1 MPLTITLLHQQHCTP
16 AAIIGHES
24 LASGPPTDLS
34 RRASSRVLYD
44 IVVRLPI
51 KSLARLRCT
60 CRQLYA
66 EPFMKSRTKRLI
78 EEPKILLASFP
89 ERCGPG
95 TKTKPKPKP
104 RFEVAVEFF
113 KASVPQLACPL
124 GPDLLGSCNGLMCFR
139 SNPGVFVIVN
149 PLFEEV
155 LMLSTLPDDIVD
167 LCPPRKKP
175 RSRLQLPRP
184 KDWDNYWCASGL
196 GLDYITEEFAYLPC
210 PSSEDGVL
218 VDLGKRL
225 GLVGFSLAGN
235 IDVWSFDFYGK
246 AWDKKW
252 DIDVSVSPSLESCFD
267 IIGALNQKIL
277 LGNDTDLLSYD
288 PRSRKIDRIPYQGLD
303 SIAMAYCVRGGL
315 VSLSRFNL
323 KAVSLRVIYKVT
335 DTSLQEYMKSR
346 IKDDLSIEFRPAGI
360 IYDGL
365 DGQMAPSSAGSSRRR
380 VTSWHPFI
388 YTVHCQSSWLTRAL
402 GTRTPILSIAP
413 PTSISG
419 IGLCFALPNAMR
431 FRPRPLLCR

>member
-1 MPLTITLLHQQHCTP
+1 MDLLP
-16 AAIIGHES
+16 RE
-24 LASGPPTDLS
+24 
-34 RRASSRVLYD
+34 VLYD

-196 GLDYITEEFAYLPC
+196 GLDYITGEYKIVMISQSPLRAKVFVLGTTSWRDISTNYLESTL
-210 PSSEDGVL
+210 PSGP
-218 VDLGKRL
+218 
-225 GLVGFSLAGN
+225 
-235 IDVWSFDFYGK
+235 
-246 AWDKKW
+246 
-252 DIDVSVSPSLESCFD
+252 VSPSTVRCSGV
-267 IIGALNQKIL
+267 GALTTAAGWSAFSWQK
-277 LGNDTDLLSYD
+277 
-288 PRSRKIDRIPYQGLD
+288 RSSPTYPVPVVKTG
-303 SIAMAYCVRGGL
+303 SW
-315 VSLSRFNL
+315 S
-323 KAVSLRVIYKVT
+323 
-335 DTSLQEYMKSR
+335 TS
-346 IKDDLSIEFRPAGI
+346 G
-360 IYDGL
+360 
-365 DGQMAPSSAGSSRRR
+365 SALGSSDSRWRG
-380 VTSWHPFI
+380 TSTCGRSTSMARP
-388 YTVHCQSSWLTRAL
+388 
-402 GTRTPILSIAP
+402 GTR
-413 PTSISG
+413 SG
-419 IGLCFALPNAMR
+419 TLMST
-431 FRPRPLLCR
+431 

>member
-1 MPLTITLLHQQHCTP
+1 MDLLP
-16 AAIIGHES
+16 RE
-24 LASGPPTDLS
+24 
-34 RRASSRVLYD
+34 VLYD

-89 ERCGPG
+89 ERRGPG

-196 GLDYITEEFAYLPC
+196 GLDYITGEYKIVMISQSPLRAKVFVLGTTSWRDISTNYLESTLPSGAGISINGAVFWRGSPYHRGWMVRFLVAKEEFAYLPC

-323 KAVSLRVIYKVT
+323 KAVSLRV
-335 DTSLQEYMKSR
+335 M
-346 IKDDLSIEFRPAGI
+346 
-360 IYDGL
+360 
-365 DGQMAPSSAGSSRRR
+365 
-380 VTSWHPFI
+380 
-388 YTVHCQSSWLTRAL
+388 
-402 GTRTPILSIAP
+402 
-413 PTSISG
+413 
-419 IGLCFALPNAMR
+419 
-431 FRPRPLLCR
+431 